1 MIASPMERHTGV
13 PKRSTKNIAMDHLG
27 RRYVYSCPCKTVTRG
42 EESPSG
48 CPSSEPRQAR
58 SR

>member
-27 RRYVYSCPCKTVTRG
+27 RRYVYSWSCKAVTPG
-42 EESPSG
+42 EAPLS
-48 CPSSEPRQAR
+48 AAI
-58 SR
+58 